1 MWGEPLNNSYSEY
14 VIRKEKYEK
23 LNIHQK
29 KVIKTIANLRLSTF
43 IAGFPIIVW
52 AGIKEVYGGLMGV
65 FFVWIVSFIYLSI
78 KHSSVIE
85 EHKYT
90 EAFIEINDNFLKR
103 LNEEWKSFK
112 DQGSEFRD
120 YNHNYAQDLDIF
132 GENSIFQWMNC
143 CRTSIGRQ
151 TLSRKLRNPIK
162 DIDLIK
168 KVQEAVREL
177 AGALDFRQE
186 FEAEGRRS
194 TETIANLEELYS
206 FANMRNDFYF
216 KPWVATL
223 TRLLPLATIISFVF
237 SILLSEFRYTWTV
250 VLLAIQ
256 IGILLF
262 DYKNRNAALQSI
274 FRNKNVI
281 KVYYRMICDFEKKDV
296 KSDYLLKL
304 KKVLIQ
310 KDGEGAVEAMDS
322 LFALSDIIADRKNR
336 YYQGVNI
343 LFLCEYANMIE
354 LEKWR
359 RNFGHH
365 LKEWL
370 EVIGEV
376 EALNSIASIAYDYPE
391 WCMASVIDEE
401 RLVRAE
407 RIGHPL
413 LGNKKVTNNITIE
426 NSKDILLITGS
437 NMSGKSTFLRTIG
450 VNLVLA
456 YIGAPVCAKSFTC
469 SIMDIYTCMRTGDN
483 LEKGISSFYAEILRV
498 KSITEAAELNKNI
511 FFLLDELFKG
521 TNSEDRHMGARA
533 LISQLSKGGA
543 MGMVSTHDLEL
554 CDLEVENEK
563 IKNYHFEEYYENGE
577 IKFNYEIKEGK
588 STTRNAIYLVRLAGI
603 QI

>member
-1 MWGEPLNNSYSEY
+1 MWGDPLSNSYSEY
-14 VIRKEKYEK
+14 VLRKEKYEK

-29 KVIKTIANLRLSTF
+29 NRIKTIVNLRLSTF
-43 IAGFPIIVW
+43 IAGFPIIIW
-52 AGIKEVYGGLMGV
+52 LGIKGIYGVAMGV
-65 FFVWIVSFIYLSI
+65 FLLWIISFIYLSI
-78 KHSSVIE
+78 KHSNIIE
-85 EHKYT
+85 EQKYT
-90 EAFIEINDNFLKR
+90 EIFIDINDNFLKR
-103 LNEEWKSFK
+103 INEDWKSFEE
-112 DQGSEFRD
+112 QGSEFKD

-151 TLSRKLRNPIK
+151 TLSTKLRYPIK

-168 KVQEAVREL
+168 KVQQAEREL
-177 AGALDFRQE
+177 AGDLDFRQE

-194 TETIANLEELYS
+194 TETLSNLEELYS
-206 FANMRNDFYF
+206 FANMRNDFYL
-216 KPWVATL
+216 KPWVSII
-223 TRLLPLATIISFVF
+223 TRILPLATIISFVF
-237 SILLSEFRYTWTV
+237 SILLSEFRFTWTLILIV
-250 VLLAIQ
+250 MQ
-256 IGILLF
+256 IGLLLF
-262 DYKNRNAALQSI
+262 DYKNRNAVLQSI
-274 FRNKNVI
+274 FKNKNVI
-281 KVYYRMICDFEKKDV
+281 KVYYKMICDFEKKEV

-304 KKVLIQ
+304 KKVLVQ
-310 KDGEGAVEAMDS
+310 EVGEGAVEAMES

-359 RNFGHH
+359 RKFGHH
-365 LKEWL
+365 LKAWI

-376 EALNSIASIAYDYPE
+376 EALNSIAAIVYDYPE
-391 WCMASVIDEE
+391 WCMPNVINEE
-401 RLVRAE
+401 RVVRSE

-413 LGNKKVTNNITIE
+413 LGNKKVTNNISIE
-426 NSKDILLITGS
+426 DSKDILLITGS

-456 YIGAPVCAKSFTC
+456 YMGAPVCAKSFTC
-469 SIMDIYTCMRTGDN
+469 SIMDIYTCMRTVDN

-498 KSITEAAELNKNI
+498 KSITEASELNKNI

-521 TNSEDRHMGARA
+521 TNSEDRHVGARA
-533 LISQLSKGGA
+533 LINQLSKKGA

-588 STTRNAIYLVRLAGI
+588 STTRNAIYLVKLAGI